1 MQAPTHILPVS
12 FLCFPYATIL
22 FTPEVNL
29 FLASIAIKVFPCVL
43 HGHKDYP
50 SDLKSQVRSF
60 YDSPPEFP
68 VAT

>member
-1 MQAPTHILPVS
+1 MQAPTHILPLS
-12 FLCFPYATIL
+12 FLYFPFATIL
-22 FTPEVNL
+22 FTLEVNL
-29 FLASIAIKVFPCVL
+29 FLASVAIEVFPCVL
-43 HGHKDYP
+43 HGHKGYP